1 MPVEQIT
8 DTKASVVATIKRV
21 AQSQQADFSYLLTQA
36 KVESGLNPTARAGT
50 SSATGLYQFTSGTWL
65 NVVKRHGD
73 SVGLNAQAQALRSAT
88 LSADAKN
95 QLLSLRNEPE
105 IATRMA
111 AHLAVDNARALS
123 AAGHDK
129 IGPTELYL
137 AHFLGSGG
145 ATTFLNG
152 MRTTPDMPAAGSL
165 SAAAAA
171 NTPVFYDQGRPRSYR
186 EIYDRFAQK
195 FNTPATAT
203 TINTL
208 AQIKRDVATG
218 AIVPSDA
225 TPSFTNP
232 SPLTNRAQQIKSA
245 VNEAMGSSQQQAD
258 GFAIDRDANMP
269 ITEEALTRYLG
280 NFGLVDHS
288 KGLINGGAREVRDAS
303 QAARDTA
310 DRTTGKSNGQDPLTL
325 GANLILKATAPEDK
339 SS

>member
-1 MPVEQIT
+1 
-8 DTKASVVATIKRV
+8 
-21 AQSQQADFSYLLTQA
+21 
-36 KVESGLNPTARAGT
+36 
-50 SSATGLYQFTSGTWL
+50 
-65 NVVKRHGD
+65 
-73 SVGLNAQAQALRSAT
+73 
-88 LSADAKN
+88 
-95 QLLSLRNEPE
+95 
-105 IATRMA
+105 
-111 AHLAVDNARALS
+111 
-123 AAGHDK
+123 
-129 IGPTELYL
+129 
-137 AHFLGSGG
+137 
-145 ATTFLNG
+145 
-152 MRTTPDMPAAGSL
+152 MPAAGSL